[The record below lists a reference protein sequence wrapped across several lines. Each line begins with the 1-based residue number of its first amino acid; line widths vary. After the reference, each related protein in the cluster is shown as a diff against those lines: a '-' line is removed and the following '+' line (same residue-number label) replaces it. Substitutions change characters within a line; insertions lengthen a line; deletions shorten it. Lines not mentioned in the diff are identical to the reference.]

1 MSATVAYLVLKDTG
15 EKIAFD
21 GILSVTHALSL
32 KTASSSDTSDGY
44 DYVNN
49 ARNLPDVVTLEVLAS
64 DIGASAEYWSAQL
77 MRTLAAVKEQRR
89 LLQLLT
95 HLKSY
100 DNMLLTDFTVVQD
113 ESNAFGWSGSM
124 TFTRAEERAATA
136 ASATDDRSSTPSYTG
151 STTTYIPP
159 SSVYTAHDTSA
170 ITAGSTLGNASVKTG
185 TRYTRDEF
193 VRILQTAGI
202 ET

>member
-1 MSATVAYLVLKDTG
+1 MSSTVAYLVLQDTG

-113 ESNAFGWSGSM
+113 ETNAFGWSGSM

-151 STTTYIPP
+151 STIP
-159 SSVYTAHDTSA
+159 SVSTPHDTSA

-193 VRILQTAGI
+193 VRILQNAGI

>member
-113 ESNAFGWSGSM
+113 ETNAFGWSGSM

-151 STTTYIPP
+151 STIPSVSTT
-159 SSVYTAHDTSA
+159 HDTSA

-193 VRILQTAGI
+193 VRILQNAGI